1 MSPREPTYTAEGGGW
16 LVLRRPEPDARAAGA
31 VELLAR
37 ATGLPGNLRYVHDPD
52 GVALVAEV
60 RCPAGGEARERL
72 DHLLAGVM
80 AGPEPPGEAL
90 EAALEASGLA
100 WSRRD
105 TLWAVPATERIP
117 RELQVRAVPGGAR
130 VEAVLAEWGEVG
142 DAERQA
148 LADFLLAA
156 QAGLRGARCE
166 LDGSSA
172 RVVALV
178 EATHLDTELAD
189 GLMSVAVA
197 CRLLVRAV
205 AALLAPDAA
214 RAFLGFRERQAHGL
228 QSVGLE
234 SPGANSEPPR
244 A

>member
-37 ATGLPGNLRYVHDPD
+37 AAGLPGNLRYVRGPD

-60 RCPAGGEARERL
+60 RGPAGGEARDRL
-72 DHLLAGVM
+72 GRLLAGAM
-80 AGPEPPGEAL
+80 AGPEPPDEAL
-90 EAALEASGLA
+90 EPALEASGLP

-105 TLWAVPATERIP
+105 RLWAVPATERIA

-130 VEAVLAEWGEVG
+130 VEAVLAEWDDLG
-142 DAERQA
+142 DAEQQA

-166 LDGSSA
+166 LDGHNA

-178 EATHLDTELAD
+178 EAAHLDTELTDA
-189 GLMSVAVA
+189 LMSVAVA
-197 CRLLVRAV
+197 CRLLVRAA
-205 AALLAPDAA
+205 AALLSPEVA
-214 RAFLGFRERQAHGL
+214 RAFLEFRE
-228 QSVGLE
+228 
-234 SPGANSEPPR
+234 PR
-244 A
+244 AT